1 MNNDVSNLEAFIK
14 QISDLKVEIS
24 RNSAGGLTVCS
35 TSEPLFCYDVQNE
48 SEAAALVQDTIK
60 SYGRLF
66 FHVDL
71 PSFRVRSEALDG
83 QPLTVE
89 RGIPVSRVVP
99 VFDEAA

>member
-1 MNNDVSNLEAFIK
+1 MNQDVSNFEAFAK
-14 QISDLKVEIS
+14 QISELKVEIS

-35 TSEPLFCYDVQNE
+35 TSEPLFCYDVSNE
-48 SEAAALVQDTIK
+48 AEASALVQDTIK

-66 FHVDL
+66 FHIDL
-71 PSFRVRSEALDG
+71 PPFHVRNEALDG

-89 RGIPVSRVVP
+89 RGIPVSRVFA